1 VARYYG
7 PLLRAA
13 VRWRYVTLAGALAL
27 LAGVAGYVFS
37 GRIGMILMPRVE
49 ADYAF
54 ATARLPVGCP
64 LSQAM
69 AVRDRLERTANAV
82 AAENGGDRLLEG
94 VFAVINENVIE
105 MRAYLTPPEVRPI
118 STSKLTD
125 LWRAR
130 VGEIPGTESVRFQ
143 ADRGGPGGGASLTVE
158 LSHRDIAVLDQAS
171 ARLAEILDG
180 FSNIKD
186 IDDGY
191 TPGKEQLNFTL
202 KPEGYSL
209 GLTVRDVARQVR
221 NAFYGAEALRLQRGR
236 SEIKV
241 RVRFPE
247 SERMS
252 EADIEDMMIHT
263 AAGRDVP
270 LRDVANVVRG
280 RAYTDISRR
289 EGRRTVTVT
298 ADVVPIGDTNRVIAT
313 LDSDVLPQ
321 LARDFPGLG
330 YGYEGRQA
338 DMAES
343 MQRLFSLLI
352 LVLLTIFVMLAL
364 PFRSYIQPLIVM
376 TAIPFGLVGAVFG
389 HLIMGYDLSVI
400 SLMGILALSG
410 VVVNDAIVLIDH
422 ANERRRE
429 GLSPF
434 LAVTQAGIRRFRPIM
449 LTTLTTFGGLAPM
462 IFETSRQAR
471 FMIPMALSLGY
482 GILFATSITL
492 VLVPSLYL
500 IAEDVKGLAPST
512 RRARRVARPA
522 VSAASSVLLALT
534 LVLTST
540 ARAGE
545 RVDEHATPEG
555 PAVERINQAIR
566 AASPRGLRVV
576 IPRQNKARSGA
587 RDVWLLDSAILVQD
601 NATLELDGCHM
612 KLSDRCRDN
621 MIRSANC
628 GLGITDTRT
637 MRHVSIIG
645 RGNVLLEGA
654 DHPRATGD
662 SAKTL
667 VKHTF
672 GTDRGEPITY
682 ESGRKFVRN
691 VQVTNVLRA
700 GAPDNR

>member
-1 VARYYG
+1 
-7 PLLRAA
+7 
-13 VRWRYVTLAGALAL
+13 
-27 LAGVAGYVFS
+27 
-37 GRIGMILMPRVE
+37 
-49 ADYAF
+49 
-54 ATARLPVGCP
+54 
-64 LSQAM
+64 
-69 AVRDRLERTANAV
+69 
-82 AAENGGDRLLEG
+82 
-94 VFAVINENVIE
+94 
-105 MRAYLTPPEVRPI
+105 
-118 STSKLTD
+118 
-125 LWRAR
+125 
-130 VGEIPGTESVRFQ
+130 
-143 ADRGGPGGGASLTVE
+143 
-158 LSHRDIAVLDQAS
+158 
-171 ARLAEILDG
+171 
-180 FSNIKD
+180 
-186 IDDGY
+186 
-191 TPGKEQLNFTL
+191 
-202 KPEGYSL
+202 
-209 GLTVRDVARQVR
+209 
-221 NAFYGAEALRLQRGR
+221 
-236 SEIKV
+236 
-241 RVRFPE
+241 
-247 SERMS
+247 
-252 EADIEDMMIHT
+252 
-263 AAGRDVP
+263 
-270 LRDVANVVRG
+270 
-280 RAYTDISRR
+280 
-289 EGRRTVTVT
+289 
-298 ADVVPIGDTNRVIAT
+298 
-313 LDSDVLPQ
+313 
-321 LARDFPGLG
+321 
-330 YGYEGRQA
+330 
-338 DMAES
+338 MAES

-534 LVLTST
+534 LVLAPP

-545 RVDEHATPEG
+545 RVDGHANPEN
-555 PAVERINQAIR
+555 PAVEQQTISPNSFQGSDVERINQAIR
-566 AASPRGLRVV
+566 AASPQGLRVV
-576 IPRQNKARSGA
+576 IPRQNKARDGT

-601 NATLELDGCHM
+601 DTTLELDGCRI

-628 GLGITDTRT
+628 GLGITDIRT
-637 MRHVSIIG
+637 VRHVSIVG

-654 DHPRATGD
+654 DRPRATGD

-667 VKHTF
+667 GSRTF
-672 GTDRGEPITY
+672 GTDAGVDGESQTGDWRNIGILLACVEHFRIENLQIRDSHCWAISLERCAFGRVRDIHFESAGSKVIDGTRKTILNQDGLDLRQGCHDISIERITGATGDDLVALTDIRNARAVAGSDTSTMVSAANCREGGVDDIRNIFLRQITGHSRGGHHVVRFLNAGGLRLYNVVLDGLIDTSPPGRPCKATLKIGDANPAWGGVTPLGDTHSLLLSNITGRSRHTILIAGSLTDSCISNVIRQADGGEPITY

-691 VQVTNVLRA
+691 LQCTNVMRA
-700 GAPDNR
+700 GAPGDR